1 MGMPHHDILHLGRGS
16 FQNALDSIQENVELS
31 ANLTDSYRD
40 ILKHLGEYVQGEDP
54 TITSRRRKNEF
65 QFEDSKTWN
74 ESVTEFQYRIG
85 KSRSDKSQ
93 RVLGHV
99 LYSPPVSINTDEDTT
114 IEYWALVELDRS
126 KFD

>member
-16 FQNALDSIQENVELS
+16 FQNALDS
-31 ANLTDSYRD
+31 
-40 ILKHLGEYVQGEDP
+40 KHLGEYVQGEDP